1 MKRLY
6 TMCLLLCVSITFIAQ
21 KKVHIHRSDAVDI
34 RLFTSVVDSISFQKL
49 VEDKDDFS
57 TLTVHK
63 KDATTSVVP
72 LQAVDSIELGEDK
85 SNYIFD
91 ITALPEIRIDI
102 ELKDWNTLLTNF
114 DINDKNEEC
123 VPAAISFKKNN
134 VVTSLDSIGI
144 RIRGNTSR
152 RRPEGST
159 GQMHNPVYPNWHHA
173 HFALKFAEYR
183 KGQSM
188 FNTDRFNLKWF
199 KDDAMYC
206 REIYSYDLF
215 KRFNVWT
222 APRASY
228 ARLTI
233 YVKGDS
239 KPAYFGVYSIIEAVN
254 DDYLKYRVLQ
264 GKFSDDKGN
273 LWKANYGADLSDIQD
288 NQMGVESITLNPA
301 TMQTYVYDLKTNK
314 KNGLAAAKLQL
325 KNFISE
331 MAPLPSGSD
340 ELKAYLEQKM
350 DVDLFLRAY
359 AVNVMVGMW
368 DDYWF
373 NKNNFYFY
381 FDTNGKFYFIPYDYD
396 NTLGTSI
403 GMNSGTQDMLNWGAL
418 DGSRL
423 LMRKVMSINEFK
435 EQYKAYIKEL
445 ANENNDLFDTNKSIA
460 RISQWHAM
468 IGNYIVND
476 TNEDMQ
482 IEDKPASWG
491 NAEFYRLFTG
501 NDKGGVG
508 RNAGDANFFKTKI
521 KSITW

>member
-1 MKRLY
+1 MKRL
-6 TMCLLLCVSITFIAQ
+6 LVSMALISLFVSLFAQ
-21 KKVHIHRSDAVDI
+21 SKVHVHRSDAVDI
-34 RLFTSVVDSISFQKL
+34 KLFTSVLDSITFQKP
-49 VEDKDDFS
+49 EDEPTEYS
-57 TLTVHK
+57 SLTIHK
-63 KDATTSVVP
+63 KDASSQVLS
-72 LQAVDSIELGEDK
+72 LQVVDSIEFGEDK
-85 SNYIFD
+85 SEYIFD
-91 ITALPEIRIDI
+91 ISALPEIRLNVK
-102 ELKDWNTLLTNF
+102 LKDWNALLSYY
-114 DINDKNEEC
+114 DINNSNEEC
-123 VPAAISFKKNN
+123 VPASIEFKKNG
-134 VVTSLDSIGI
+134 VVTQLDSIGI

-152 RRPEGST
+152 RRPEGYE
-159 GQMHNPVYPNWHHA
+159 GQPHNPTFTDWNHA
-173 HFALKFAEYR
+173 HFGLKFAEYR

-206 REIYSYDLF
+206 REIYCYDLF
-215 KRFNVWT
+215 KRFGVWT

-233 YVKGDS
+233 YVEGDA
-239 KPAYFGVYSIIEAVN
+239 KPAYYGVYSIIEAIN

-273 LWKANYGADLSDIQD
+273 LWKAGYGADLSEIQD
-288 NQMGVESITLNPA
+288 YQMGVENITLNPS

-314 KNGLAAAKLQL
+314 KSGLATAKVQL
-325 KNFISE
+325 KSFIDQMS
-331 MAPLPSGSD
+331 PLPSGSA

-368 DDYWF
+368 DDYWY

-403 GMNSGTQDMLNWGAL
+403 GMNSGTQDMLNWGSL
-418 DGSRL
+418 DGSRM
-423 LMRKVMSINEFK
+423 LMRKVMSITEFK
-435 EQYKAYIKEL
+435 ETYMAYIKEL
-445 ANENNDLFDTNKSIA
+445 ANANNNLFDTDKSIA
-460 RISQWHAM
+460 RIQQWHAM
-468 IGNYIVND
+468 IGNFIVND
-476 TNEDMQ
+476 TYEDML

-491 NAEFYRLFTG
+491 NADFYRLFTG